1 MTAEIAILNRSA
13 VALASDSAVTID
25 TPTGPK
31 IYETANKLFALIKGQ
46 PVGIMI
52 YDSAEH
58 LGVPW
63 ETIIKAYRMKR
74 PHACFNTLEEYAAD
88 FLEFVTESPDLVPSP
103 MPSRYLDDLVAR
115 RTRSVVDRC

>member
-13 VALASDSAVTID
+13 VAMASDSAVTID

-31 IYETANKLFALIKGQ
+31 IYETANKMFALIKGQ

-52 YDSAEH
+52 YDSADH

-63 ETIIKAYRMKR
+63 ETIIKAYRMHR
-74 PHACFNTLEEYAAD
+74 QGAHFPTLEEYAAD
-88 FLEFVTESPDLVPSP
+88 FLEFVKNSPDLIPLALHSK
-103 MPSRYLDDLVAR
+103 YLDELAAR
-115 RTRSVVDRC
+115 RTRS